1 MGPGMHP
8 TATRGPEFERA
19 PKQSFKLGLLVVAG
33 AIVISVIV
41 NDVPG
46 AIQNVGRVI
55 SGEINQTPTPAQ
67 TTTRTPVPD
76 RSTNNKSNVIK

>member
-1 MGPGMHP
+1 MQP

-33 AIVISVIV
+33 AIVVSVFV

-46 AIQNVGRVI
+46 AIQNVARVI
-55 SGEINQTPTPAQ
+55 SGEINQTPTPTQ
-67 TTTRTPVPD
+67 ITTRTPIPD
-76 RSTNNKSNVIK
+76 RSTNNKSIVTK